1 MTTNRARLYNCRCW
15 LLNLKEPDIDG
26 TLLGSDGPKSWNNRA
41 TLQHR
46 CLRSFKVKQSSHR
59 TRLFSCVSWAER
71 EMDAA
76 ATGSDIF
83 SHKTLTSWFLPTPM
97 NLWQITFDPKSRPAP
112 SLTGRT
118 KISGCLVQHIEMQA
132 RSQKHLTQSSYLSLQ
147 MFPSNQCW
155 VLCIVT
161 WFNWTQSLTIDIAGL
176 VLTNI
181 RPHLDNWFG
190 SNCRTVYY

>member
-1 MTTNRARLYNCRCW
+1 MALFLAVMAPNPEITEQHCNIVACAGLKSSNMIVCMCFLSWERGGRCCHW
-15 LLNLKEPDIDG
+15 Q
-26 TLLGSDGPKSWNNRA
+26 RY
-41 TLQHR
+41 
-46 CLRSFKVKQSSHR
+46 
-59 TRLFSCVSWAER
+59 
-71 EMDAA
+71 
-76 ATGSDIF
+76 F

-112 SLTGRT
+112 SLAGRT
-118 KISGCLVQHIEMQA
+118 KISGCLVQHIEIQA
-132 RSQKHLTQSSYLSLQ
+132 RSQKHLTQSLKLSLQ